1 MFNKR
6 DQIESESDPQKQQ
19 ESSREFQHQPS
30 AAARETTSAPTRG
43 QAAIIGPSISINGQL
58 SGDEDLII
66 EGRVKGTVQ
75 LKKHTLTVGSQG
87 TLDAEVYANTILVDG
102 TVNGDLYASERISI
116 RKSAKI
122 DGNILAPRISLEDGA
137 RFRGSIDM
145 DAESEAFRK
154 VFGSQAG
161 SKSAGPTAVATGGG
175 KSSGSPDKAAEKS
188 ESRAE
193 SRGGQR
199 ELSGQTGKAGGSA
212 A

>member
-6 DQIESESDPQKQQ
+6 EQIESESDSQKQQ
-19 ESSREFQHQPS
+19 DPSREFQQRP

-154 VFGSQAG
+154 AFGSQAG
-161 SKSAGPTAVATGGG
+161 SKSAGPTAVAGSGG
-175 KSSGSPDKAAEKS
+175 KSSGSTDKSGEKS
-188 ESRAE
+188 ESKVE
-193 SRGGQR
+193 SGGDQR